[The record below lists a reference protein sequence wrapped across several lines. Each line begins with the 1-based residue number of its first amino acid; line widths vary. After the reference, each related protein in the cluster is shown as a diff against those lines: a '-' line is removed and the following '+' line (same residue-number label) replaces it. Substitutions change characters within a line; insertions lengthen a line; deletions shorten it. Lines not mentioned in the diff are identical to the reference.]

1 MVEVEH
7 NQATRRLVDSVCLQK
22 HFPVKFAQMD
32 TMMAEQ
38 QEGPSKQQ
46 QQHFQSQQTKGTRS
60 FRGVYKCGKRFKA
73 QLQCGGVQFYLG
85 TFDTE
90 EDAAKAYDKKC
101 REEKGM
107 RGLTNFDDTGHLRTT
122 AGSMSTSD
130 DTSAVSVASGDKNV
144 DAACSSSSSS
154 VAAVAPSSSSSTKSN
169 KRVAVDNA
177 DGVSVTGATDT
188 GSMSLSS
195 GLGRTSMNSTGY
207 LDKNITPLDPQG
219 HVNVHVATEAN
230 GLQVEMVEKR
240 GLYCGFAVPSHVCLL
255 PECICAMFP
264 R

>member
-1 MVEVEH
+1 
-7 NQATRRLVDSVCLQK
+7 
-22 HFPVKFAQMD
+22 
-32 TMMAEQ
+32 MAEQ

-122 AGSMSTSD
+122 TAGSMSTSD
-130 DTSAVSVASGDKNV
+130 DSSAVSIAGGDKNV

-177 DGVSVTGATDT
+177 DGVSVTGATDA
-188 GSMSLSS
+188 GSMSSSS
-195 GLGRTSMNSTGY
+195 GPGRPTMNSTGY
-207 LDKNITPLDPQG
+207 LDKNIAPLDPQG

-230 GLQVEMVEKR
+230 GLQVGMVADKR
-240 GLYCGFAVPSHVCLL
+240 GCVAISLSLL
-255 PECICAMFP
+255 MSVSSPNVSVSP